1 MTDSDSTPLEC
12 TLDAAARLEAVLMTT
27 DRPISDRRLT
37 EAAGLDAGDSVGEL
51 VSSLNEIYESSG
63 RVFRVVRVASG
74 WQVMTL
80 PEAAPVL
87 LRLLDQRK
95 QATLSPA
102 AMETLSIIAYRQP
115 VLRAE
120 IEAIRGVA
128 CGEVL
133 RGLLD
138 RRMVRIA
145 GRAEEVGRPILY
157 GTTREFLQVFGLA
170 GIDDLPEVEG
180 LQRGGSRSKRKAA
193 PVPDSAEA
201 VESSEDSDT
210 DPRENE
216 VATT

>member
-1 MTDSDSTPLEC
+1 MTDLGSVPLEC
-12 TLDAAARLEAVLMTT
+12 SLGPASRLEAVLLTT
-27 DRPISDRRLT
+27 DRPISDRRLA
-37 EAAGLDAGDSVGEL
+37 EAAGLDAGASVGEL

-74 WQVMTL
+74 WQVKTL

-95 QATLSPA
+95 QATLTPA

-133 RGLLD
+133 RGLMD

-193 PVPDSAEA
+193 PVSKPAEDSVA
-201 VESSEDSDT
+201 SEDSDAG
-210 DPRENE
+210 PRENE
-216 VATT
+216 VATS

>member
-1 MTDSDSTPLEC
+1 MADSDSTPLEC

-128 CGEVL
+128 
-133 RGLLD
+133 
-138 RRMVRIA
+138 
-145 GRAEEVGRPILY
+145 
-157 GTTREFLQVFGLA
+157 
-170 GIDDLPEVEG
+170 
-180 LQRGGSRSKRKAA
+180 
-193 PVPDSAEA
+193 
-201 VESSEDSDT
+201 
-210 DPRENE
+210 
-216 VATT
+216 